1 MIAVDTNVLVRYLVG
16 DDTEQANAARAL
28 LERLTPE
35 RPGFICREV
44 AIEVVWVLERAY
56 EFTRV
61 QIADVL
67 VELIAT
73 DSIVVEA
80 ADDIARA
87 AHSYR
92 QGGVGFADLMIL
104 SAAEREGASLLHTFD
119 RQLARMDGAVLV
131 ENPAG
136 GESP

>member
-1 MIAVDTNVLVRYLVG
+1 MIAVDTNVLVRYLVA
-16 DDTEQANAARAL
+16 DHAEQADAARAL

-44 AIEVVWVLERAY
+44 AIEIVWVLERAY
-56 EFTRV
+56 GFTRV

-67 VELIAT
+67 MELIAT

-80 ADDIARA
+80 AGDIARA
-87 AHSYR
+87 VYAYR

-104 SAAEREGASLLHTFD
+104 SAAEREGAAPLHTFD
-119 RQLARMDGAVLV
+119 RQLARMNTAVLV
-131 ENPAG
+131 EKR
-136 GESP
+136 

>member
-1 MIAVDTNVLVRYLVG
+1 MIAVDTNVIVRYLVG
-16 DDTEQANAARAL
+16 DDAEQANAARAL
-28 LERLTPE
+28 LEQLTPE

-44 AIEVVWVLERAY
+44 AVEVVWVLERAY
-56 EFTRV
+56 RFTRV

-87 AHSYR
+87 AYNYR

-104 SAAEREGASLLHTFD
+104 SAAEREGAVPLHTFD
-119 RQLARMDGAVLV
+119 RQLARMGGAVLV
-131 ENPAG
+131 ENPDG
-136 GESP
+136 GGST